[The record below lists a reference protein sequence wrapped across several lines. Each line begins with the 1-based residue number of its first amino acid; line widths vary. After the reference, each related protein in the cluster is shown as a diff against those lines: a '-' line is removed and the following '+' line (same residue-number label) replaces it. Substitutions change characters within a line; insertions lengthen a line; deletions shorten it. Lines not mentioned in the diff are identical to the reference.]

1 MTKPIHIVRY
11 GELVP
16 CKTAFID
23 AHTPGSD
30 KKENFTIIG
39 GGVSEA
45 ADQHVHIK
53 KHQGLILEQQ
63 ANLLNAVTHYIL
75 IEQLKFSLFYQE
87 SGDFFGGDGEK
98 QEK

>member
-30 KKENFTIIG
+30 KKENFTICLLYT
-39 GGVSEA
+39 SDA
-45 ADQHVHIK
+45 AD
-53 KHQGLILEQQ
+53 
-63 ANLLNAVTHYIL
+63 
-75 IEQLKFSLFYQE
+75 E
-87 SGDFFGGDGEK
+87 S
-98 QEK
+98 